1 MKSKNEFKLS
11 QRQQEIL
18 QIIFKLE
25 KASVTDIMKNLSNAP
40 SDGAVRRMLNI
51 LYQKNAV
58 DYYSEGTKKI
68 YYSKIDAMLARRQ
81 ALNRIVEAFFEG
93 SSTLAIASLL
103 QDNKQGLSSNESE
116 VLLNLIKKAKKS
128 GR

>member
-18 QIIFKLE
+18 QIIIRLE
-25 KASVTDIMKNLSNAP
+25 KASVTDIMKNLSNTP
-40 SDGAVRRMLNI
+40 TDGAVRRMLNI
-51 LYQKNAV
+51 LYQKNAI
-58 DYYSEGTKKI
+58 DYYPEGTKKI

-103 QDNKQGLSSNESE
+103 QDNKQGLSSDESE
-116 VLLNLIKKAKKS
+116 ILLNLIKKAKKS